1 MISGIPLVICDLDGS
16 RIGRMFLGN
25 LSVWMLYVY
34 SADILQFFMNLS
46 KYPFIACNVEIFGNS
61 PADKL
66 SPVLAD
72 FGLVFY
78 SF

>member
-1 MISGIPLVICDLDGS
+1 
-16 RIGRMFLGN
+16 MFSGN
-25 LSVWMLYVY
+25 LSVWMVYVY
-34 SADILQFFMNLS
+34 SADILQFFRNLSKNRNLS
-46 KYPFIACNVEIFGNS
+46 KYPFRASNVEIFGNS

-66 SPVLAD
+66 SPVLAN